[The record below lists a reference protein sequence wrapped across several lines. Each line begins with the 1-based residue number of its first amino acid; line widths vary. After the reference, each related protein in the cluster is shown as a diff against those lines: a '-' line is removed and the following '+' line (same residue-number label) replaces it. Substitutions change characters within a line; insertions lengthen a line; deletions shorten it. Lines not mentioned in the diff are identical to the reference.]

1 MKIMKYTD
9 AETKSFDGD
18 IVKGVTGRVLIG
30 KDDGARNFCMRMFE
44 LAKDGYTPKHIHD
57 WEHEIFFHSG
67 TGEVLCDG
75 IWVPVKE
82 GHVAF
87 IPGNAEHQIRNAG
100 DKPLMFICVIPSG
113 PPEI

>member
-1 MKIMKYTD
+1 MD
-9 AETKSFDGD
+9 GETGEVLWSRHFASAAGLDEAALAVALD
-18 IVKGVTGRVLIG
+18 SQDNVFVTGRGAVAVSN
-30 KDDGARNFCMRMFE
+30 DDMLTMK
-44 LAKDGYTPKHIHD
+44 LAA
-57 WEHEIFFHSG
+57 G